1 MHNSKKCK
9 KCNITKTIEEFSS
22 KKESKD
28 GKHSYCKNCIK
39 TLMLENYRKFPERK
53 KERDKKAREK
63 VMNEINLMKSKI
75 GCLYCQEKDPIVLDF
90 HHVNPKNK
98 EKEAGGIT
106 QHIGAYEA
114 VAEKPDKTN
123 IKITFID
130 TPGHEAFGAV
140 RSRGASVADIAILVV
155 SAEDGVMPQTLDAYS
170 CILGA
175 KIPFIVAITKIDKT
189 TRYMQ

>member
-98 EKEAGGIT
+98 EKEVSYWVRAKSIT
-106 QHIGAYEA
+106 RALNEIKKCVVVCANHHRRLEA
-114 VAEKPDKTN
+114 KTISLPN
-123 IKITFID
+123 YIYKK
-130 TPGHEAFGAV
+130 
-140 RSRGASVADIAILVV
+140 
-155 SAEDGVMPQTLDAYS
+155 YN
-170 CILGA
+170 
-175 KIPFIVAITKIDKT
+175 K
-189 TRYMQ
+189 